1 MRGLPQT
8 EFQKAQESRLDPETT
23 THTGMYVQATR
34 TYRTPAVIITNTRFW
49 SHFGLESLGTRA
61 QICSPYL
68 QMPVEEGEHKSGAEA
83 HYCDGGQVD
92 EHVCVGERFHGYP
105 QRAF

>member
-1 MRGLPQT
+1 
-8 EFQKAQESRLDPETT
+8 
-23 THTGMYVQATR
+23 
-34 TYRTPAVIITNTRFW
+34 
-49 SHFGLESLGTRA
+49 
-61 QICSPYL
+61 
-68 QMPVEEGEHKSGAEA
+68 MPVEEGEHKSGAEA